1 MWLCSVRETEG
12 LYSGVEWLN
21 PPEKIRSALETH
33 PKMAS
38 FKSTPGED
46 MAISCRIITRNACR
60 RIIAWCFAMPAA
72 GDITTLLFAKSRI
85 S

>member
-1 MWLCSVRETEG
+1 MIEPDINVVVFRQNTEG

-38 FKSTPGED
+38 FKPTPGED
-46 MAISCRIITRNACR
+46 HGDLLPNHHAQR
-60 RIIAWCFAMPAA
+60 MPQNHHR
-72 GDITTLLFAKSRI
+72 GVSLCPPLGI
-85 S
+85 